1 MVGDEDLQLE
11 GSEDD
16 TGGSSED
23 ELEAYD
29 LEDDESDLSQV
40 KIPVYLRDVL
50 AGESLPPLLQL
61 AASLA
66 LISCLSK
73 QTNVF
78 RAPCQGRAGSL
89 GGCDQGSRRADPRR
103 RPR

>member
-29 LEDDESDLSQV
+29 LDDDESDLCQV

-50 AGESLPPLLQL
+50 AGESFPLLQL
-61 AASLA
+61 ASLA

-73 QTNVF
+73 QTNLF

-89 GGCDQGSRRADPRR
+89 GGCDQGSRRSDPRR

>member
-11 GSEDD
+11 GSD

-50 AGESLPPLLQL
+50 AGKSPLP
-61 AASLA
+61 AARPRSA
-66 LISCLSK
+66 ILISCLSK
-73 QTNVF
+73 QTNLF

-89 GGCDQGSRRADPRR
+89 GGCDQGSRRPDPRR
-103 RPR
+103 RQR

>member
-1 MVGDEDLQLE
+1 MPQVDDDPDALFLANEEEAHEDVVGDEDLQLE

-50 AGESLPPLLQL
+50 AGESLPPP
-61 AASLA
+61 AA
-66 LISCLSK
+66 
-73 QTNVF
+73 
-78 RAPCQGRAGSL
+78 
-89 GGCDQGSRRADPRR
+89 
-103 RPR
+103 RPHP

>member
-1 MVGDEDLQLE
+1 VVGDEDLQLE

-16 TGGSSED
+16 TGGSSEN

-50 AGESLPPLLQL
+50 AGESLPLLQFVRIPSSHL
-61 AASLA
+61 LP
-66 LISCLSK
+66 IE
-73 QTNVF
+73 TNK
-78 RAPCQGRAGSL
+78 PIQGYVPRM
-89 GGCDQGSRRADPRR
+89 SRIAWRVRSRQPKV
-103 RPR
+103 